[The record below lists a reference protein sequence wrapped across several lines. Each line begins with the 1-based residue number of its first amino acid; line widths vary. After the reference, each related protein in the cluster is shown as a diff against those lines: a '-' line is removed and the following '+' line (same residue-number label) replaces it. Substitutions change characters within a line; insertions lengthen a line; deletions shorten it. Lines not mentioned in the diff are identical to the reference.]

1 MHLGIAPWVLIEL
14 LEDLSADWY
23 GCIFLDDG
31 PGTYNPCL
39 TGSTGSEGMAW
50 NKMSMV

>member
-1 MHLGIAPWVLIEL
+1 MRLGMAPWVLIEL
-14 LEDLSADWY
+14 LEDLSVEWY

-31 PGTYNPCL
+31 LGTYNPCL

-50 NKMSMV
+50 NK